1 VLFHEQSPLAHQ
13 HGADHPER
21 RMREEI
27 EAMNRRDGL
36 LCYVLV
42 ACSLMSALIVRAA
55 ESRSGDWT
63 IQHAEQAGEVLL
75 SLMEHR
81 HGGDASHE
89 ASIRLSELKGLDVSK
104 PGKQDVHFTIN
115 RDAGHFDCEGFVK
128 DGEGAG
134 VFHFLAEPHY
144 AQEMKS
150 LGFND
155 VDGDKQFSMAVLD
168 VSLGFAKEMRGEQL
182 EGLDT
187 SKLIAFRIFNV
198 NSSFVEQLRKEGLK
212 IKDSG
217 KLVAFRIHGVTPE
230 TVHTL
235 HEMGYSPSEDDL
247 VAMRIHGATPEFVEK
262 LKQVGYDK
270 VELQE
275 LIAFR
280 IHGVSP
286 EFIEKMQSLGYKH
299 PEPEQLVAMRI
310 HGVTPEFV
318 TDLRARG
325 MKDLSV
331 DQLVSLRIHGID

>member
-1 VLFHEQSPLAHQ
+1 VPFHEQNPRAHQ
-13 HGADHPER
+13 HGASYPESW
-21 RMREEI
+21 MRKEI
-27 EAMNRRDGL
+27 EAMNRREGL

-42 ACSLMSALIVRAA
+42 ACSLMGALIVRAA

-75 SLMEHR
+75 SLMER
-81 HGGDASHE
+81 HHGSDSSHE
-89 ASIRLSELKGLDVSK
+89 GNIRLSELKGLDDSK
-104 PGKQDVHFTIN
+104 PGKQDVHFTIV
-115 RDAGHFDCEGFVK
+115 RDAGHFDCEGFLK

-134 VFHFLAEPHY
+134 VFHFTAEPRY
-144 AQEMKS
+144 AEDMKA
-150 LGFND
+150 LGFD
-155 VDGDKQFSMAVLD
+155 DIDSDKQFSMAVLD
-168 VSLGFAKEMRGEQL
+168 VRLGFAKEMRAEHL

-198 NSSFVEQLRKEGLK
+198 NVSFIEQLRKEGLK
-212 IKDSG
+212 IADSG

-230 TVHTL
+230 MVHTL
-235 HEMGYSPSEDDL
+235 HEMGYSPGEDDL

-262 LKQVGYDK
+262 LKQLGYDK
-270 VELQE
+270 VELQD
-275 LIAFR
+275 LIVFR

-318 TDLRARG
+318 SDLRARG
-325 MKDLSV
+325 MKDLSI

>member
-1 VLFHEQSPLAHQ
+1 VAFHEKNWRANE
-13 HGADHPER
+13 HGAGHSGNR
-21 RMREEI
+21 LREEI

-42 ACSLMSALIVRAA
+42 ACSLMGALIVRAA
-55 ESRSGDWT
+55 ESRSGNWT

-75 SLMEHR
+75 SLMEHH
-81 HGGDASHE
+81 HGGDSSHE
-89 ASIRLSELKGLDVSK
+89 TNIRLSELQGLDVSK
-104 PGKQDVHFTIN
+104 PGKQDVRFTIV
-115 RDAGHFDCEGFVK
+115 RDAGHFDCEGFLN

-134 VFHFLAEPHY
+134 VFHFLAEPRY
-144 AQEMKS
+144 ADEMKS

-155 VDGDKQFSMAVLD
+155 IDSDKQFSMAVLD
-168 VSLGFAKEMRGEQL
+168 VSVRFAKEMQAEHL

-187 SKLIAFRIFNV
+187 GQLIAFRIFNV
-198 NSSFVEQLRKEGLK
+198 NSSFIEQLRKEGLK
-212 IKDSG
+212 IEGSE

-230 TVHTL
+230 MVHRL

-310 HGVTPEFV
+310 HGVTPEFIS
-318 TDLRARG
+318 DLRARG
-325 MKDLSV
+325 MKGLSI